1 MLFVGRTSRYWLC
14 ILAAPERGRSIR
26 TPSSCSSAHAKVSTK
41 CSIDPAYPW
50 EPERMKKPRMRQRS
64 EEGGA
69 RSRQPAGDR
78 GGGVEDSGRRS
89 WARCPRLSCARKQTA
104 GVARAG
110 RSELRSSDPFGSRH
124 GTSSRHAA
132 RWWWWGRHGRG
143 GARCSGSRR
152 ARRVAWP
159 LTKEH
164 S

>member
-89 WARCPRLSCARKQTA
+89 WARRPRLSCARKQTA

-110 RSELRSSDPFGSRH
+110 RRSSDPPIRSAA
-124 GTSSRHAA
+124 GTA
-132 RWWWWGRHGRG
+132 RRRGTRPGGGGG
-143 GARCSGSRR
+143 GATAGAEHD
-152 ARRVAWP
+152 ARVPGARVAW
-159 LTKEH
+159 H
-164 S
+164 GR